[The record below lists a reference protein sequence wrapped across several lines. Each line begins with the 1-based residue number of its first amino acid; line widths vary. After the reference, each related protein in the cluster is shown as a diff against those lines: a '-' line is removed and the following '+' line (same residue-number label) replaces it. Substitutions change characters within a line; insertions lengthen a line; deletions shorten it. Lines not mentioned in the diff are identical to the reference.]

1 MTRLVISSKGE
12 GEGEK
17 KVIRDIATYFQQQ
30 SLNSKHNLF
39 AEKSKSPLWLTSQQ
53 TLPKNKILKQSC
65 SNYEFFKQ

>member
-1 MTRLVISSKGE
+1 LTHLVISSKGK

-39 AEKSKSPLWLTSQQ
+39 AEKSQKSVVINFSTNTSE
-53 TLPKNKILKQSC
+53 K
-65 SNYEFFKQ
+65 